1 MGYPVAFLEF
11 CATVE
16 HKPTSLRKNVLY
28 ILWRS
33 NKPLKAYDIV
43 EQLLQFNANAKPPA
57 VYRVL
62 DYFVALGL
70 VHKIE
75 SIQSYSLCQ
84 EHEKKHH
91 CELLMVCNQCHTVA
105 EVYDA
110 DLHALI
116 KQLGLKQQFALQ
128 EDSIEIKGLCEPC
141 QQQQRTHRLKKA

>member
-1 MGYPVAFLEF
+1 MGYPVAFLDF
-11 CATVE
+11 CATVA

-33 NKPLKAYDIV
+33 SKPLKAYDIL

-84 EHEKKHH
+84 EHEKKYH
-91 CELLMVCNQCHTVA
+91 CELLMVCHHCHAVA
-105 EVYDA
+105 EVYDS

-116 KQLGLKQQFALQ
+116 KQLGQTQRFALQ
-128 EDSIEIKGLCEPC
+128 ESSIEIKGLCESC
-141 QQQQRTHRLKKA
+141 QTLHRTQRSKKV

>member
-1 MGYPVAFLEF
+1 MAYPVAFLDF
-11 CATVE
+11 CATVA

-33 NKPLKAYDIV
+33 DKPLKAYDIL

-84 EHEKKHH
+84 EHEKNTIVSYSWYAITAMRWLR
-91 CELLMVCNQCHTVA
+91 CMIRICM
-105 EVYDA
+105 
-110 DLHALI
+110 
-116 KQLGLKQQFALQ
+116 
-128 EDSIEIKGLCEPC
+128 P
-141 QQQQRTHRLKKA
+141 

>member
-1 MGYPVAFLEF
+1 MSYPLAFLDF

-84 EHEKKHH
+84 EHEKKYH
-91 CELLMVCNQCHTVA
+91 CELLMVCNQCHTVT

-110 DLHALI
+110 ALHALI
-116 KQLGLKQQFALQ
+116 KQLGHKQQFALQ
-128 EDSIEIKGLCEPC
+128 EGSIEIKGLCEPC
-141 QQQQRTHRLKKA
+141 QQQRTHCFKKV